1 MSLDLPEI
9 PEPPRPKRKV
19 RESNLHWLELTLGV
33 SALIVSFVSIAIAL
47 HHGQIMERLV
57 TANSYPYLEGGTSNA
72 SFEGERRLSVDLVNR
87 GAGPAHQQSL
97 RITIGEHPVRS
108 LEELF
113 AHVFGESEAERA
125 NEVLEPLVN
134 NQETRFVRPGE
145 ERYVFLIR
153 RTDANAEYWDR
164 LNAAYE
170 REGMT
175 VEFCYCSVF
184 GECWEARGADRRVTH
199 RCERETA
206 REFMPSQTPT
216 AQP

>member
-1 MSLDLPEI
+1 MDLPDI
-9 PEPPRPKRKV
+9 PEPPRPKRKQHQ
-19 RESNLHWLELTLGV
+19 SNLHWLELTLGV

-72 SFEGERRLSVDLVNR
+72 SFAGERRLSVDLVNR

-97 RITIGEHPVRS
+97 RIAIGDHPVRS
-108 LEELF
+108 LDELF
-113 AHVFGESEAERA
+113 LHVFGESEAERA
-125 NEVLEPLVN
+125 SEALGPLVN

-153 RTDANAEYWDR
+153 RTDANAEHWDR
-164 LNAAYE
+164 LNETYE

-184 GECWEARGADRRVTH
+184 GECWQVRGADRRETH
-199 RCERETA
+199 QCERDPA
-206 REFMPSQTPT
+206 REFMPSRAP
-216 AQP
+216 ADRP